1 MIIAK
6 KITINILQILIYL
19 LPITFILGNLIINI
33 FVLIIS
39 ILGGL
44 YFKKNL
50 LDFKDKKILYLMSS
64 FFLLLLFST
73 LFELFV
79 HGFYP
84 DWIKAILYLR
94 FFLLLLVI
102 KALVSNG
109 LLNLNYFL
117 SSCFFISGFVSIDII
132 IQFLLGQNILGYS
145 PVTTRGG
152 IQYFSG
158 IFGEELVAGGYV
170 LMFSIIGIFSIPFL
184 FKGNKKIS
192 LSIIFLIITVII
204 FLSLLLAG
212 NRMPTL
218 MFIFSLILFSLLIK
232 KKKYKYH
239 FFFIGTVLLLIGTF
253 TLFKSETFQN
263 RYSSFLKGIP
273 NPIHLIKEIQKDYPE
288 LEKYKNS
295 GKQFHTYKE
304 YNAEENY
311 ELFPHYTGHFPLY
324 LTSLS
329 LFIDD
334 PIFGKGIKSFRNN
347 CIKKVYLPNRVCE
360 SHPHNFILEILND
373 TGVLGLFFIF
383 IPIFFVLFNLYREY
397 LIGDKRNNSISNW
410 VYIAIILA
418 IIVQIFPLRSS
429 GSFFSTFNS
438 AYTFLLLGISLGL
451 NEIRFKNIN
460 K

>member
-204 FLSLLLAG
+204 FL
-212 NRMPTL
+212 
-218 MFIFSLILFSLLIK
+218 
-232 KKKYKYH
+232 
-239 FFFIGTVLLLIGTF
+239 
-253 TLFKSETFQN
+253 
-263 RYSSFLKGIP
+263 
-273 NPIHLIKEIQKDYPE
+273 
-288 LEKYKNS
+288 
-295 GKQFHTYKE
+295 
-304 YNAEENY
+304 
-311 ELFPHYTGHFPLY
+311 
-324 LTSLS
+324 
-329 LFIDD
+329 
-334 PIFGKGIKSFRNN
+334 
-347 CIKKVYLPNRVCE
+347 
-360 SHPHNFILEILND
+360 
-373 TGVLGLFFIF
+373 
-383 IPIFFVLFNLYREY
+383 
-397 LIGDKRNNSISNW
+397 
-410 VYIAIILA
+410 
-418 IIVQIFPLRSS
+418 
-429 GSFFSTFNS
+429 
-438 AYTFLLLGISLGL
+438 
-451 NEIRFKNIN
+451 
-460 K
+460 

>member
-1 MIIAK
+1 MFFSMGSPMFS
-6 KITINILQILIYL
+6 Y
-19 LPITFILGNLIINI
+19 PGFSFLGAL
-33 FVLIIS
+33 S
-39 ILGGL
+39 I
-44 YFKKNL
+44 
-50 LDFKDKKILYLMSS
+50 
-64 FFLLLLFST
+64 LLFSIIIILIT
-73 LFELFV
+73 FKIDLFFFFLPFV
-79 HGFYP
+79 ILAFPNVINDFLPSFLLGPPSEYRVASFSYITHI
-84 DWIKAILYLR
+84 DLYLIYGIYLNKNKGLR
-94 FFLLLLVI
+94 LPNYQNFKFLILFTLLLVI
-102 KALVSNG
+102 YFILTV
-109 LLNLNYFL
+109 LNSGSIESLSLFATGNYQL
-117 SSCFFISGFVSIDII
+117 RYATL
-132 IQFLLGQNILGYS
+132 FLLLIGRLRLNDCNM
-145 PVTTRGG
+145 R
-152 IQYFSG
+152 F
-158 IFGEELVAGGYV
+158 
-170 LMFSIIGIFSIPFL
+170 IIYGL
-184 FKGNKKIS
+184 S

-239 FFFIGTVLLLIGTF
+239 FFFIGTILLLIGTF

-373 TGVLGLFFIF
+373 TGVLGLFFIL
-383 IPIFFVLFNLYREY
+383 IPVLFVLFNLYREY